1 MIGESFPL
9 CRKPRCSSYSYAV
22 DIMAFIKD
30 NPAPTTI
37 ILISGDRDFAY
48 LLSTIRWRKYN
59 VVLITNSSMT
69 HESLTAP
76 ASLVYDWQSD
86 ILKTRPP
93 SKPPSQRSRRG
104 ASTSISFP
112 TTTQESDNSSGS
124 EAHPVD
130 LSSDRIALTIQPP
143 APPLRPV
150 SITTTSTIHPTRV
163 VLPSDAPF
171 VDSEAI
177 PIHPK
182 PEIPAEAASASI
194 PMIPTSGDR
203 IAASLTSKSTMVH
216 LTIVHS
222 IATDLG
228 YQQDQ
233 PSLKIVGPVDEDG
246 INSSAFVSTCS
257 DVIPAQLLTLEFP
270 EFSGD
275 DSTRGWRRHPLSS
288 RIPDSYR

>member
-1 MIGESFPL
+1 
-9 CRKPRCSSYSYAV
+9 V

-76 ASLVYDWQSD
+76 ASLAYDWQSD

-93 SKPPSQRSRRG
+93 SKPPSHRSRRG

-124 EAHPVD
+124 EAHLVD
-130 LSSDRIALTIQPP
+130 LSGDRVALTIQPP
-143 APPLRPV
+143 ALPLRPV
-150 SITTTSTIHPTRV
+150 SIATTSTAHPTRV
-163 VLPSDAPF
+163 ALPPDPPF
-171 VDSEAI
+171 VESEVTPI
-177 PIHPK
+177 PPK
-182 PEIPAEAASASI
+182 AEIPTEPASAGVL
-194 PMIPTSGDR
+194 MIPTSGDR
-203 IAASLTSKSTMVH
+203 IAASLTSESTMVH
-216 LTIVHS
+216 LMIVHS
-222 IATDLG
+222 IATNLG

-233 PSLKIVGPVDEDG
+233 PSLKIIGPIEEDG
-246 INSSAFVSTCS
+246 IHSPAFVSTCS
-257 DVIPAQLLTLEFP
+257 DVIPTQLLTLEFP

-275 DSTRGWRRHPLSS
+275 DSTRG
-288 RIPDSYR
+288 